1 MLTKDMWKMYWESD
15 LEFTFE
21 CCMAGLALI
30 LFTPFALLY
39 DLVFMIP
46 EIIIY
51 LKNKEDK

>member
-1 MLTKDMWKMYWESD
+1 MYWESD

-21 CCMAGLALI
+21 CCMAGIALI

-46 EIIIY
+46 ELIIY